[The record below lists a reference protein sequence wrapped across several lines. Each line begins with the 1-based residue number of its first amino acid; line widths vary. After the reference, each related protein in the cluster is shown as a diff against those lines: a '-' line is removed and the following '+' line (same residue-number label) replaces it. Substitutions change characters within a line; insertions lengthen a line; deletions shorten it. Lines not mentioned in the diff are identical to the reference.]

1 MDYNS
6 YRRKTNEVRVGSLR
20 IGGRAPIT
28 LQSMLNTDTHDV
40 ESCYRQALMLEE
52 CGCDILRLTAP
63 DVESVSTFTELKK
76 RGITM
81 PLVADIHFN
90 YKIALAAVEAG
101 VDKIR
106 INPGNI
112 GSLEKTRLVAEA
124 AKERDIPIRIGV
136 NSGSVD
142 ESLLK
147 KYGGP
152 CAEALAESAIMHAS
166 ILEELDFHKVVLSVK
181 ASDVETMIKANRLL
195 AQRTSYPLHLGVT
208 EAGARLRAAIKSSVG
223 IGSLLAEGIGDTVRV
238 SLTEDPTAEIAVAK
252 EILSSLGLSERQ
264 GMDIVSCPTCGRT
277 KINLISL
284 VEEFEAAA
292 KAEGLDKK
300 NIKVAIMGCVVNGPG
315 EAKEADIGVAGG
327 SGQAILFKKGE
338 IVKKIKEEEIIGELI
353 KEIKLI

>member
-28 LQSMLNTDTHDV
+28 VQSMLNTDTRDV
-40 ESCYRQALMLEE
+40 ESCYRQALALEE

-63 DVESVSTFTELKK
+63 DVESVSTFAELKK
-76 RGITM
+76 RGIKM

-90 YKIALAAVEAG
+90 YKIALAAIEAG

-142 ESLLK
+142 EALLK

-152 CAEALAESAIMHAS
+152 CAEALAESAIMHAA

-181 ASDVETMIKANRLL
+181 ASDVETMIEANRLL
-195 AQRTSYPLHLGVT
+195 AERTSIPC
-208 EAGARLRAAIKSSVG
+208 ISV
-223 IGSLLAEGIGDTVRV
+223 
-238 SLTEDPTAEIAVAK
+238 
-252 EILSSLGLSERQ
+252 
-264 GMDIVSCPTCGRT
+264 
-277 KINLISL
+277 
-284 VEEFEAAA
+284 
-292 KAEGLDKK
+292 
-300 NIKVAIMGCVVNGPG
+300 
-315 EAKEADIGVAGG
+315 
-327 SGQAILFKKGE
+327 
-338 IVKKIKEEEIIGELI
+338 
-353 KEIKLI
+353 